1 MCVLYTFSL
10 CIFLFLCNSVFIV
23 NTFCSSIL
31 EEIKVYLASYF
42 TDKIREDSVNI
53 GMDYQKSKYSED
65 TDIDDVN
72 DINQTCRFLVEACL
86 QLSRDRLRHRYL
98 LTSESMRRMLK
109 ALVNNRSNIIALSC
123 KQTMLLYFRR

>member
-1 MCVLYTFSL
+1 
-10 CIFLFLCNSVFIV
+10 
-23 NTFCSSIL
+23 
-31 EEIKVYLASYF
+31 
-42 TDKIREDSVNI
+42 
-53 GMDYQKSKYSED
+53 MDYQKSKYSED

-123 KQTMLLYFRR
+123 KQTMLLYFMR